1 MIFDCGAVLLFK
13 FMLCLL
19 LLLLYLWLFV
29 AASVTQPNYSTS
41 EHVLK
46 TCYRK
51 IALWPSLCG
60 GISAGVDVD
69 VNRGTRACKNN
80 VKCFYVGGENCSR
93 FGTPSPTVARHEK
106 SVPKKWSSRAVLH
119 AKNKIPERCSL
130 SFATRHVPLS
140 LSLSLCV
147 ALLAF
152 CTKFKRSETKAAS
165 CLKTRS
171 SLAVGFYVKDI
182 TVLLSVTAQCFFFG
196 GPPTYVHAKISG
208 GGLSDIIAR
217 HKLAI
222 GPDALKSWL
231 VAGRCSSDKKEK
243 NIKKKNKRKC
253 HTKVTAPTAWPTSQ
267 CV

>member
-80 VKCFYVGGENCSR
+80 VKCFYRGKTVPVLGPPHPQSHGMRKVFPKSGVRVPYCMLKIKY
-93 FGTPSPTVARHEK
+93 PSVA
-106 SVPKKWSSRAVLH
+106 P
-119 AKNKIPERCSL
+119 SL
-130 SFATRHVPLS
+130 SLRGMSLS
-140 LSLSLCV
+140 LSLSPY
-147 ALLAF
+147 ALP
-152 CTKFKRSETKAAS
+152 C
-165 CLKTRS
+165 
-171 SLAVGFYVKDI
+171 
-182 TVLLSVTAQCFFFG
+182 
-196 GPPTYVHAKISG
+196 
-208 GGLSDIIAR
+208 
-217 HKLAI
+217 
-222 GPDALKSWL
+222 
-231 VAGRCSSDKKEK
+231 
-243 NIKKKNKRKC
+243 
-253 HTKVTAPTAWPTSQ
+253 
-267 CV
+267 

>member
-80 VKCFYVGGENCSR
+80 VKCFYVMLSND
-93 FGTPSPTVARHEK
+93 PSGVINSEFPVIYV
-106 SVPKKWSSRAVLH
+106 SV
-119 AKNKIPERCSL
+119 
-130 SFATRHVPLS
+130 F
-140 LSLSLCV
+140 
-147 ALLAF
+147 
-152 CTKFKRSETKAAS
+152 
-165 CLKTRS
+165 
-171 SLAVGFYVKDI
+171 
-182 TVLLSVTAQCFFFG
+182 
-196 GPPTYVHAKISG
+196 
-208 GGLSDIIAR
+208 
-217 HKLAI
+217 I
-222 GPDALKSWL
+222 G
-231 VAGRCSSDKKEK
+231 R
-243 NIKKKNKRKC
+243 
-253 HTKVTAPTAWPTSQ
+253 
-267 CV
+267 